1 MAKTN
6 DPPRPT
12 DAELDILNVL
22 WDEGPATV
30 RQVHE
35 RLQARKTSRYT
46 TTLKLMQI
54 MAEKG
59 LVDRDETARSHVYRV
74 RQAREHVQRRA
85 AKHLLD
91 RFFGGS
97 ARSLLVGALDAK
109 PASEQELAELKKLLA
124 DYEKDNKRRSKR

>member
-1 MAKTN
+1 MKKTN

-35 RLQARKTSRYT
+35 RLQALKPSQYT

-85 AKHLLD
+85 AKYLLD

-109 PASEQELAELKKLLA
+109 PASDQELAELRKLLA
-124 DYEKDNKRRSKR
+124 DYEKEKRRSKR

>member
-6 DPPRPT
+6 DLPRPT

-35 RLQARKTSRYT
+35 RLQARKPSQYT

-59 LVDRDETARSHVYRV
+59 LVDRDESARSHVYRV
-74 RQAREHVQRRA
+74 RQAREQVQRRV
-85 AKHLLD
+85 AKYLLD

-97 ARSLLVGALDAK
+97 ARSLMLGALDAN
-109 PASEQELAELKKLLA
+109 PASQEELTELRQLLAE
-124 DYEKDNKRRSKR
+124 YEKSKRRSKR

>member
-1 MAKTN
+1 MTRKRN
-6 DPPRPT
+6 LRPT

-35 RLQARKTSRYT
+35 RLQPRKTSQYT

-59 LVDRDETARSHVYRV
+59 LLERDETARSHVYRA
-74 RQAREHVQRRA
+74 RQAREHVQRRVA
-85 AKHLLD
+85 QYLLD

-97 ARSLLVGALDAK
+97 ARSLMVGALDAK
-109 PASEQELAELKKLLA
+109 QASPKELEELRELLT
-124 DYEKDNKRRSKR
+124 DYEKSKRGSKR

>member
-1 MAKTN
+1 MTKN
-6 DPPRPT
+6 DDFPRPT

-35 RLQARKTSRYT
+35 RLQARKASQYT

-54 MAEKG
+54 MTEKG
-59 LVDRDETARSHVYRV
+59 LLDRDESARSHVYRV
-74 RQAREHVQRRA
+74 RQARERVQQRA
-85 AKHLLD
+85 AKYLLE

-97 ARSLLVGALDAK
+97 ARSLMLGALGAK
-109 PASEQELAELKKLLA
+109 PASAEELAELRKLLA
-124 DYEKDNKRRSKR
+124 DYEKGKRRSKR

>member
-1 MAKTN
+1 MKKTN

-22 WDEGPATV
+22 WDEGPTTV

-35 RLQARKTSRYT
+35 RLQARKPSQYT

-74 RQAREHVQRRA
+74 RHAREHVQRRV
-85 AKHLLD
+85 AKDLLD

-109 PASEQELAELKKLLA
+109 PASDQELAELRKLLA
-124 DYEKDNKRRSKR
+124 DYEKEKRRSKR

>member
-6 DPPRPT
+6 DLPRPT

-22 WDEGPATV
+22 WDEGEATV

-35 RLQARKTSRYT
+35 RLQVRKPSQYT

-59 LVDRDETARSHVYRV
+59 LVDRDEAARSHVYR
-74 RQAREHVQRRA
+74 AKHTREHVQQRVARYV
-85 AKHLLD
+85 LD
-91 RFFGGS
+91 RVFKGS
-97 ARSLLVGALDAK
+97 ARSLMLGALGAK
-109 PASEQELAELKKLLA
+109 PASQEEIAELKQLLA
-124 DYEKDNKRRSKR
+124 EYERGKRGNKR